1 MADSSYYVPDSSRH
15 PVLASI
21 GLFAMLFGLGMIM
34 NASKAGQDVMVPT
47 VICSVGFAF
56 FAYVLWQW
64 FSDVI
69 SENHKGL
76 TSLQLK
82 DSYAMGMSW
91 FIFSEV
97 MFFAA
102 FFGALFYVRSF
113 AIPWLG
119 GEGDKGLAHDFI
131 WQDFRSAWPPLS
143 NPDNGTFPAMSGV
156 VHWNEIPLLN
166 TALLL
171 TSSFTV
177 HFAHHNLAHGDRRK
191 FQAWLGFTIL
201 LGAVFV
207 YYQGLEYAHAWN
219 DLSLTLS
226 SGIYGSTFYMLTGFH
241 GVHVTLGAFMLLVML
256 LRSFKGHFTADD
268 HFGFAAA
275 SWYWH
280 FVDVVWIGLFLFV
293 YIL

>member
-1 MADSSYYVPDSSRH
+1 MADSSYYVPESSRH
-15 PVLASI
+15 PILASI
-21 GLFAMLFGLGMIM
+21 GLFVMLFGLGMIF
-34 NASKAGQDVMVPT
+34 NSSSADGSTTVPI
-47 VICSVGFAF
+47 VVCSVGFAF
-56 FAYVLWQW
+56 FAYVLWGW

-76 TSLQLK
+76 NSMQLK
-82 DSYAMGMSW
+82 DSYAMGMGW

-113 AIPWLG
+113 VVPWLG
-119 GEGDKGLAHDFI
+119 GEGDKGSSHLL
-131 WQDFRSAWPPLS
+131 WSDFRAMWPPAA
-143 NPDNGTFPAMSGV
+143 NPDNGIFPAMSGV
-156 VHWNEIPLLN
+156 VHWNEIPLIN
-166 TALLL
+166 TLLLL

-177 HFAHHNLAHGDRRK
+177 HFAHHALLHNERRK

-207 YYQGLEYAHAWN
+207 YYQGAEYEHAWN
-219 DLSLTLS
+219 DLSLTLN

-241 GVHVTLGAFMLLVML
+241 GLHVSLGAIMLLIML

-280 FVDVVWIGLFLFV
+280 FVDVVWVGLFLFV